1 MDRALATYEYL
12 LTQSSSTTTL
22 LVLVHTQA
30 STCVW
35 RADRFVRGP
44 HTYLSVIGSTA
55 PRVMSRLLEVP
66 SRRITVR
73 LSSRRVFVL
82 KMSSGPRSGSS
93 SLLCGLIPSALTILT
108 ISTLIGLT
116 LFLAAEVWLAP
127 HHVAKLITATGAAA
141 AGGERIGVVQQPHQ
155 MHGHAELS
163 PVIQQGQSQEH
174 MVAALS
180 QSSSLNTKQ
189 LARARQDLFCS
200 DVHPVTLSGRC
211 AYNQGWPVAKC
222 MRKGCMGISHYR
234 YTPSDAG

>member
-1 MDRALATYEYL
+1 M
-12 LTQSSSTTTL
+12 
-22 LVLVHTQA
+22 
-30 STCVW
+30 
-35 RADRFVRGP
+35 
-44 HTYLSVIGSTA
+44 
-55 PRVMSRLLEVP
+55 
-66 SRRITVR
+66 R

-141 AGGERIGVVQQPHQ
+141 AGGERIGVVQPSHQ
-155 MHGHAELS
+155 MHGHAESS
-163 PVIQQGQSQEH
+163 PVIQQRQSHEH
-174 MVAALS
+174 MVIAALS

-200 DVHPVTLSGRC
+200 DVHPVTLAGARLCNECAPWRCQSVRC
-211 AYNQGWPVAKC
+211 AYNQGRPVAKC
-222 MRKGCMGISHYR
+222 MGKLCMGISKVSHN
-234 YTPSDAG
+234 TPSDAVQCAYRCKQGWLTCM